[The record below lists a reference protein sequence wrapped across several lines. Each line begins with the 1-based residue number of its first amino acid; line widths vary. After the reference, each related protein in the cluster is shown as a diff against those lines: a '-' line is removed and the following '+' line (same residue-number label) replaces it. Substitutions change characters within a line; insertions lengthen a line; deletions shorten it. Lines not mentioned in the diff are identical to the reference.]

1 MANLCRYCEV
11 PTEETDN
18 PLADYPLKT
27 TAKSAKMI
35 SRNDD
40 EGLQALSQHKIEN
53 TMYKIQLHSH
63 SKQGIHGAC
72 PIELLHAM
80 YLGIM
85 KYTCDHLFEQMGKES
100 KLAGYV
106 NGLSMLYG
114 ELLSRQSDHD
124 LPVTKFSNG
133 IRKGKIMAQEY
144 PGILLC
150 MAAVF

>member
-11 PTEETDN
+11 PTEETDD
-18 PLADYPLKT
+18 PLADYPLKP
-27 TAKSAKMI
+27 TAKIAKLI
-35 SRNDD
+35 SRNDA

-53 TMYKIQLHSH
+53 DMYKVQFGSH

-72 PIELLHAM
+72 LVELLHAM

-85 KYTCDHLFEQMGKES
+85 KYTCDCLFEQMGKES

-106 NGLSMLYG
+106 NSLSMLYG
-114 ELLSRQSDHD
+114 ELLSCQSNCD